1 MSKQVYL
8 SKNNVRIMQE
18 EETPVSIRIQRS
30 RATVKDLHSRHQHA
44 YQRADVRLVR
54 RSTVLIDLLGHQV
67 PVAVLCERWHLSPSC
82 LYDWQRAFLVRG
94 MER

>member
-1 MSKQVYL
+1 
-8 SKNNVRIMQE
+8 
-18 EETPVSIRIQRS
+18 
-30 RATVKDLHSRHQHA
+30 
-44 YQRADVRLVR
+44 
-54 RSTVLIDLLGHQV
+54 VLIDLLGHQV